1 MNRLGSRRTQAPLP
15 LRGRGWLACQ
25 GEPGEGKP
33 ASAARPLTPTLSPGV
48 GEGVSRNHTRRA
60 VSAKAVLLAAV
71 ILILTGLVPAAAMQI
86 QPVAGTSGVEAWLVE
101 DHSVPVVTIRF
112 AFPGGAALDP
122 AGKGGTASMVASL
135 LDEGAGPYDHAEFH
149 RRLDD
154 LAGQLRF
161 SVAQDG
167 FEGSL
172 RSLTQNLSDAADL
185 LRLALAEPRFA
196 PDAVE
201 RIRAET
207 LAGLARQAKNP
218 RSLSGRLWMY
228 DAFEAH
234 PYGSGIDGTEASVAA
249 ITRDD
254 LARFAAERFHRAGLT
269 IGIVGDIDKTEAAAL
284 LDRVFGG
291 LPLGT
296 DDSRIA
302 EAKPLDDG
310 ALVVSRAAVPQSVVT
325 FGQTGPKRD
334 DPAWYAA
341 YVLNDI
347 LGGSGFRGRLMKE
360 IREKRGLAYGV
371 TTQLVPY
378 RHAGLIV
385 GSVATENGRVGES
398 IALVRE
404 EWQRMREEGPTAAE
418 LEDAKTYLTG
428 SFPLGLD
435 STQHIAAV
443 LVQMQQDKL
452 GIDYLDRRAGLIG
465 GVTLDEARAVAKKMF
480 DPAAL
485 SFAVVGDPADVKP
498 TRPPKQQKF

>member
-1 MNRLGSRRTQAPLP
+1 MTPLVRA
-15 LRGRGWLACQ
+15 LVFVGATLLS
-25 GEPGEGKP
+25 
-33 ASAARPLTPTLSPGV
+33 ASAWVAG
-48 GEGVSRNHTRRA
+48 A
-60 VSAKAVLLAAV
+60 Q
-71 ILILTGLVPAAAMQI
+71 AMQI
-86 QPVAGTSGVEAWLVE
+86 QPVTGASGVEAWLVE

-122 AGKGGTASMVASL
+122 AGKSGTASMVAAM

-161 SVAQDG
+161 SAAQDG
-167 FEGSL
+167 FDGSL
-172 RSLTQNLSDAADL
+172 RTLKQNLSGTAEL
-185 LRLALAEPRFA
+185 LHLALAEPRFA
-196 PDAVE
+196 SDAVE
-201 RIRAET
+201 RIRGEIV
-207 LAGLARQAKNP
+207 AGLARQAKNP

-234 PYGSGIDGTEASVAA
+234 PYGSGVEGTEASVAA

-254 LARFAAERFHRAGLT
+254 LAAFAAERFHRSGLT
-269 IGIVGDIDKTEAAAL
+269 IGIVGDIDKAEAVAL
-284 LDRVFGG
+284 LDRVFGS
-291 LPLGT
+291 LPLGSG
-296 DDSRIA
+296 DSQIA

-310 ALVVSRAAVPQSVVT
+310 ALVVSRASVPQSVVT

-347 LGGSGFRGRLMKE
+347 LGGGGFRGRLMKE

-385 GSVATENGRVGES
+385 GSVATENGRVAES
-398 IALVRE
+398 IALVRD
-404 EWQRMREEGPTAAE
+404 EWRHMREEGPTAAE

-435 STQHIAAV
+435 STQHIAGV

-485 SFAVVGDPADVKP
+485 SFAVVGDPADVEP
-498 TRPPKQQKF
+498 TRSPRPPKF